1 LPTFRSSRNNIVTG
15 RSKGKSFVAQLVL
28 VLLGIELL
36 FLSGFT
42 ALNLP
47 TATNHNLQTYILT
60 QSSKFYSKFS
70 RKFKR
75 TCEASI
81 PHMIPPDLTSLP
93 PVRYSL
99 YVPQAPM
106 AIFLGYVLGWPLA
119 VFALTGYII
128 LGLVGPFF
136 KLYVFAAGT
145 GINYYLQPGFGYL
158 IGMILASACVGWLSR
173 GERKSLNQLLS
184 LFIGLLCIHVIGLA
198 YLVGIYLFGAVHE
211 ITGQH
216 LVWSAWVFE
225 EARNLSWYALP
236 YDLIFG
242 LALIG
247 IAFPFRWLVSILT
260 APDIAATEIPNNDTL
275 VDFKL
280 AR

>member
-1 LPTFRSSRNNIVTG
+1 LPVFLTNKNNIVAG
-15 RSKGKSFVAQLVL
+15 RSKRKSFVAQLVL
-28 VLLGIELL
+28 VLLSIELL

-47 TATNHNLQTYILT
+47 TATKHNLQLYILG
-60 QSSKFYSKFS
+60 KGGKLYSTFS
-70 RKFKR
+70 RKFKK
-75 TCEASI
+75 TCEAVI
-81 PHMIPPDLTSLP
+81 PNMILLAPTSLP
-93 PVRYSL
+93 PVRYSS
-99 YVPQAPM
+99 YVPQAPVT
-106 AIFLGYVLGWPLA
+106 IFLGYILGWPLA
-119 VFALTGYII
+119 LIALLGYIF

-136 KLYVFAAGT
+136 GLYVFAAGNGT
-145 GINYYLQPGFGYL
+145 NYYLQPGFGYL
-158 IGMILASACVGWLSR
+158 VGLVLAAACVGWVSR

-184 LFIGLLCIHVIGLA
+184 LFIGLLCIHGLGFA
-198 YLVGIYLFGAVHE
+198 YLLGICLFGAIHE
-211 ITGQH
+211 TTGQQ
-216 LVWSAWVFE
+216 LVWSGWLFE

-242 LALIG
+242 LGLIG

-260 APDIAATEIPNNDTL
+260 APDIIAAEAPNNETL